1 MTGESNEDAGS
12 PAANTTGSTAGSSG
26 VAMVSLGAA
35 LVVGAW
41 LLFELIATEYF
52 VTTVAVVI
60 AALIIGL
67 PRLAPGALAE
77 IAPPPVFARVGGYAL
92 AIVGV
97 VELLEDLRFDN
108 FDGFISVV
116 GGLVAYAGY
125 VLAFVGARA
134 IRS

>member
-1 MTGESNEDAGS
+1 MTDEPNERADS
-12 PAANTTGSTAGSSG
+12 PAAGTTGGSG

-60 AALIIGL
+60 AGLVIGL

-77 IAPPPVFARVGGYAL
+77 IAPPDVFARVGGYAL

-125 VLAFVGARA
+125 ALAFLGAQA
-134 IRS
+134 IKS